1 MMNLR
6 NVSHEELKAEMA
18 RRLVCLKEPRMN
30 MILVGPAGSGK
41 GTQSPAIQDKLCLC
55 HLATG
60 DMLRAAVQAGTEVG
74 KKAKDIMNAGG
85 LVPDE
90 LVIGL
95 IDNNMDAPECERGM
109 ILDGFPR
116 TQVQAE
122 KLDSMLEQRGKKI
135 DMVMEFAVDESVL
148 VERVEGRRIHKASGR
163 SYHMTFNPPKVE
175 GKDDVTGED
184 LYHRPDDTREA
195 LAKRMVSYHSV
206 TAQIIDHYRKMQ
218 VLHTL
223 NATAPIADVQKQI
236 EDAIYNRF

>member
-1 MMNLR
+1 MNLR
-6 NVSHEELKAEMA
+6 NVSHDDLKAEMA
-18 RRLVCLKEPRMN
+18 RRLVCLKEPRLN

-60 DMLRAAVQAGTEVG
+60 DMLRAAVAAGTEVG
-74 KKAKDIMNAGG
+74 RKAKDIMNAGG

-90 LVIGL
+90 LVVGL
-95 IDNNMDAPECERGM
+95 IENNMDAPECERGI

-122 KLDSMLEQRGKKI
+122 KLDEMMATRGKQI
-135 DMVMEFAVDESVL
+135 DKVLEFAVEEEVL
-148 VERVEGRRIHKASGR
+148 VERVEGRRIHQASGR
-163 SYHMTFNPPKVE
+163 SYHMKFNPPKVE
-175 GKDDVTGED
+175 GKDDITGED

-195 LAKRMVSYHSV
+195 LARRMISYHNV
-206 TAQIIDHYRKMQ
+206 TSQIIEHYRKRQ

-223 NATAPIADVQKQI
+223 NATAPIADVQNQI
-236 EDAIYNRF
+236 ENAIYNRF